1 MPDGVFNYILA
12 AYNISNIMA
21 LLTLL
26 VDDDKLSLHLTRGIM
41 QRHHLSS
48 HFETASNGKEALL
61 YLQHVIAQKKQL
73 PDMIVLDLNMEG
85 GNGWEFL
92 EEYKAII
99 HQINKPIPIFVLS
112 SFLYNV
118 EYARIKENKLV
129 RAFFSKPL
137 VKSDIAEIQDILA
150 KPKVIIDL
158 S

>member
-1 MPDGVFNYILA
+1 
-12 AYNISNIMA
+12 
-21 LLTLL
+21 
-26 VDDDKLSLHLTRGIM
+26 
-41 QRHHLSS
+41 
-48 HFETASNGKEALL
+48 
-61 YLQHVIAQKKQL
+61 
-73 PDMIVLDLNMEG
+73 MIVLDLNMEG

-150 KPKVIIDL
+150 KPRVSIDL